1 MQRLPAM
8 SRLLAWRRAPAA
20 TLSSDK
26 TSRED
31 DEPLRPPQRFQPAF
45 LDAEHKVVGSN
56 REQRP
61 SAGIVPRTRVDAI
74 VVERWLA
81 AGSNGDNEIALPVSA
96 SFQLEPDRHGSVV
109 KLSGC
114 VGPARKEAE
123 WPALDRGLCQQA
135 REAWQELLPWSD
147 ELPGD
152 HDDDEEQ
159 QKGERDPSPPESRFG
174 VEGYPPTGPTPSVG
188 FRNRR

>member
-1 MQRLPAM
+1 
-8 SRLLAWRRAPAA
+8 
-20 TLSSDK
+20 
-26 TSRED
+26 
-31 DEPLRPPQRFQPAF
+31 
-45 LDAEHKVVGSN
+45 
-56 REQRP
+56 
-61 SAGIVPRTRVDAI
+61 
-74 VVERWLA
+74 LA

-123 WPALDRGLCQQA
+123 WPALDRGLCQQT

-159 QKGERDPSPPESRFG
+159 QKGERDPSPPESSSGSRAILPQARLSRGISKQTLNLVLAITAETALEFPG
-174 VEGYPPTGPTPSVG
+174 FSGDAGSFRVRWCLPVTGQRTIGPSP
-188 FRNRR
+188 